1 MDFRSIAMRVA
12 SGTTAARKKSKKS
25 KKSRKTKKTR
35 TKKTKPRTSKPVKP
49 VEPDPPEETEDE
61 EESTDSILKP
71 KTEYSCQ
78 LQISIIADFEGEV
91 DQGKLKRKLK
101 TESINAVKA
110 GVATTAR
117 EYRLE
122 ATQITVQPISIECA
136 VNSIE

>member
-12 SGTTAARKKSKKS
+12 SGTMAARKKSKKS
-25 KKSRKTKKTR
+25 KKSRKTKKT
-35 TKKTKPRTSKPVKP
+35 KPRTSKPVKP
-49 VEPDPPEETEDE
+49 VEPELPEEIEEE

-91 DQGKLKRKLK
+91 DQSKLKKKLK
-101 TESINAVKA
+101 TETINAVKA

-117 EYRLE
+117 EYNLE
-122 ATQITVQPISIECA
+122 ATQITVQPINIECA